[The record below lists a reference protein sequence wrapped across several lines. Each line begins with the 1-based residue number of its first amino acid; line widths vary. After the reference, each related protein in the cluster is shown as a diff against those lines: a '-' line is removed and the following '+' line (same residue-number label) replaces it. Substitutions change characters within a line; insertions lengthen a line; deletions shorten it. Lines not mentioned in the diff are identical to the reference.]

1 MSREIPEPIRASV
14 GLAATVLDDVRSLP
28 RTLPGLPVR
37 LVGIA
42 LQAAMKLQQQW
53 SGLVARG
60 DEVLTGLRGD
70 REPGMATFDDDEQ
83 DAGGSVLVAEP
94 IDVLRT
100 SAFDRAPDVDTT
112 DGAITDDEVAALPD
126 DPAADA
132 VVAAVEDTAAALDD
146 TDARIGDTEV
156 VLTEV
161 DVMEI
166 DIDTDAAG
174 LVDDEVAGLP
184 QDPAPAEVVAAI
196 EDITDQVQGAEEV
209 DAALGAV
216 DTALTPEDA
225 LESAL
230 LEAEGTD
237 TAPAAEAVPDDTPA
251 ASDPGGSPVGELAGA
266 PDVGSDDTT
275 LPDAA
280 DSGTA
285 DTDIGL
291 ADETTDE
298 TAAGTAAETTEGTA
312 DAGVLGE
319 DAQPDAATDAGTE
332 VDVLTPDG
340 EVATVEGT
348 VTDEGVVAP
357 EGTEGTAGGVT
368 EDGGAPTQGTDTGQ
382 GSDVVTDEHARV
394 DDELGAVP
402 DPESSGTG
410 GAATDLAAT
419 AGPQGTTT
427 DESSDV
433 VTDEHARIDEELG
446 AGPGPDE
453 AGDTTTGDTT
463 TSDTATSDTATSD
476 TATSDTAVEATDEGG
491 TPVAAA
497 TGGATD
503 EIAGGDEPSGSEAAV
518 TAPIEGYDSFTIAQ
532 LRGRLR
538 GYQLATVQDLLSYE
552 EATGN
557 RPQFVT
563 MLRNRLEK
571 LEQQAVEASPLQP
584 RGQ

>member
-1 MSREIPEPIRASV
+1 MSREIPEPIRAAA
-14 GLAATVLDDVRSLP
+14 GLAVTVLDEARRLP
-28 RTLPGLPVR
+28 STLTGLPVR
-37 LVGIA
+37 LVGLA
-42 LQAAMKLQQQW
+42 LQTAMKFQQQW

-60 DEVLTGLRGD
+60 DEVLTGLRGES
-70 REPGMATFDDDEQ
+70 EPGMATFDEDEE
-83 DAGGSVLVAEP
+83 DAGGAALVAEP

-112 DGAITDDEVAALPD
+112 GITDDEAAALPD

-166 DIDTDAAG
+166 DVDSDAAG
-174 LVDDEVAGLP
+174 LVDDEAAGLP
-184 QDPAPAEVVAAI
+184 PDPAPAEVVAAI
-196 EDITDQVQGAEEV
+196 ESITDQVQGAEEAESALQ
-209 DAALGAV
+209 AA

-230 LEAEGTD
+230 LEAEGTPE
-237 TAPAAEAVPDDTPA
+237 TVPDAGDTVGEDTPA

-275 LPDAA
+275 VPDAA

-291 ADETTDE
+291 ADEATD
-298 TAAGTAAETTEGTA
+298 T
-312 DAGVLGE
+312 DAGLLGE
-319 DAQPDAATDAGTE
+319 DAQAGATTDDAATE
-332 VDVLTPDG
+332 VDVITPDG

-357 EGTEGTAGGVT
+357 EDADTTATT
-368 EDGGAPTQGTDTGQ
+368 EDTATGG

-394 DDELGAVP
+394 DEQMGAEP
-402 DPESSGTG
+402 DAADSGG
-410 GAATDLAAT
+410 GD
-419 AGPQGTTT
+419 TTT
-427 DESSDV
+427 ADTTTADTTTADTTTADTTGEAAEGTATEDTVTDGGSDV
-433 VTDEHARIDEELG
+433 VTDEHARVDEQMG
-446 AGPGPDE
+446 AEPGPAEE
-453 AGDTTTGDTT
+453 AGTGDT
-463 TSDTATSDTATSD
+463 ATGDA
-476 TATSDTAVEATDEGG
+476 AVEATDEGG

-497 TGGATD
+497 TGVPTDAGEADAATD
-503 EIAGGDEPSGSEAAV
+503 EPEGGSEPS
-518 TAPIEGYDSFTIAQ
+518 APVDGYDSFTIAQ

-552 EATGN
+552 EATRA

-571 LEQQAVEASPLQP
+571 LEQQAADASPLQP
-584 RGQ
+584 RG